1 MVEEINRS
9 YHVFNYKINLDYF
22 LGCHKDAVTRFKEI
36 KFLITFFN
44 HLNQLLQS
52 MTKNINS
59 TCVNK
64 STSTSLHFLQMGD
77 RSYATVG

>member
-1 MVEEINRS
+1 MVEEMNRS
-9 YHVFNYKINLDYF
+9 YPVFNYKINLDYF
-22 LGCHKDAVTRFKEI
+22 LGCHKDAGIRFKEI
-36 KFLITFFN
+36 KFLITFFD

-52 MTKNINS
+52 TTKNINS
-59 TCVNK
+59 ACVNK